1 MLQVR
6 TGVSFGHGSSPGRVR
21 ETNEDYHRVKTYST
35 PSGPLVFLAV
45 ADGMGGAAAGEYAS
59 KIAIDTITKA
69 IGDYTDFISGGRA
82 AIPLEKALEKS
93 ILNANRQIY
102 RMALEIPEREGM
114 GTTLTVAILQGK
126 SVILGHVGDSRAYM
140 LRKGQIKQLTR
151 DHSWVEDQ
159 VEKGFLTREAAENHD
174 YRNLLMR
181 ALGTRPSVEPELKVV
196 PVLPGDTFILSSDG
210 LHGLV
215 RDYEFAAELERAS
228 SLQSAI
234 EYWIGLANSRGGP
247 DNITGVVAQV
257 GA

>member
-1 MLQVR
+1 VLQVR

-21 ETNEDYHRVKTYST
+21 ETNEDYHRVKTFSA
-35 PSGPLVFLAV
+35 PMGQLVFLAV

-59 KIAIDTITKA
+59 KIAIDVVTKA
-69 IGDYTDFISGGRA
+69 IGDYVEFISTGRA
-82 AIPLEKALEKS
+82 AIPLDKALEKS
-93 ILNANRQIY
+93 ILMANRQIY
-102 RMALEIPEREGM
+102 RMAAEFPEREGM
-114 GTTLTVAILQGK
+114 GTTLTVAILYGK
-126 SVILGHVGDSRAYM
+126 DVILGHVGDSRAY
-140 LRKGQIKQLTR
+140 LIRKGQIKQITR

-159 VEKGFLTREAAENHD
+159 VQKGILTREAAENHD

-181 ALGTRPSVEPELKVV
+181 ALGTRPSVEPDLRTVQ
-196 PVLPGDTFILSSDG
+196 VLPGDTLVLSSDG

-215 RDYEFAAELERAS
+215 RDDELVEELNRGR

-257 GA
+257 MS